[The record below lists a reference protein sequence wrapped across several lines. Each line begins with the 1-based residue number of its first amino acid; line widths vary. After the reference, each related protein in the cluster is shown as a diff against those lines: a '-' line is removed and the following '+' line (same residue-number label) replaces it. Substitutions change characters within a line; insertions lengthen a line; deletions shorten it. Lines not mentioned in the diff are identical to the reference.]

1 MISFEDCAALCGL
14 DEDQIDAIAEHE
26 HVPAIEA
33 TAIASDLLSHP
44 GGAEVIHGMFVDLI
58 RAAVKEHRLA
68 HASELLRASRHFLNR
83 EVVGKVA

>member
-44 GGAEVIHGMFVDLI
+44 GGAKAIQGMFVDLI
-58 RAAVKEHRLA
+58 RATVHEHRLA
-68 HASELLRASRHFLNR
+68 HASELLRALRHFLNR
-83 EVVGKVA
+83 EALGEVA